1 MTYVF
6 WAEKIILKRSHWYI
20 NQIYPSEITELIIKE
35 ILLKNSFPKESLD
48 NYREIVNTFILFSL
62 NEYSLYKKYNQ
73 ILIALSCSLISLSNE
88 FMQNL
93 NEDDILKYKNLI
105 QKEINNLNII
115 QDENNFIEC
124 QNDIITLLKN
134 EEEENEN
141 QEEEE
146 DYMSFALT
154 RSNSTVSLIEKTF
167 FDYDK
172 AKYKKNELLYRI
184 DNQNNFI
191 NLEINDSESFLGKK
205 KERF

>member
-115 QDENNFIEC
+115 KDENNFIEC

-167 FDYDK
+167 LELMDYI
-172 AKYKKNELLYRI
+172 YILNLFIFYLL
-184 DNQNNFI
+184 
-191 NLEINDSESFLGKK
+191 
-205 KERF
+205 